1 MEEED
6 VTDLSICI
14 SLYITQCNI
23 TNNSAMRKQT
33 LLPFAT
39 TWMDLEGIMQSEI
52 HLTRKRNAVWYHSLL
67 LLFSCWVMSNHLW
80 LHGRQCSRPPCPSL
94 PAGVC
99 PSSCPLN
106 WWCLPAVPSS
116 VTFFSFCLQF
126 FPASGSFPM
135 GWLFTSD
142 GWSIG
147 TSASASVLP
156 VNIPMN
162 IDSL

>member
-1 MEEED
+1 MEED
-6 VTDLSICI
+6 VTDVCICI

-33 LLPFAT
+33 ILPFAT

-52 HLTRKRNAVWYHSLL
+52 HPTRKRNAVWYHSLCCCL
-67 LLFSCWVMSNHLW
+67 VAKSCPTIRDSTDGSAPGL
-80 LHGRQCSRPPCPSL
+80 PP
-94 PAGVC
+94 GVC
-99 PSSCPLN
+99 PSSCLLN

-116 VTFFSFCLQF
+116 VPFFSFCLQF

-162 IDSL
+162 IDFL